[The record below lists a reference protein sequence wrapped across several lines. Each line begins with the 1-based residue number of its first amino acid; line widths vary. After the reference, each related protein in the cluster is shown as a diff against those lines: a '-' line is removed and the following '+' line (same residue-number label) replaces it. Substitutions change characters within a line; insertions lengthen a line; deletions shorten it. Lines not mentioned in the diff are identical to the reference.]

1 MNQPI
6 RDPPALVLNGALA
19 RMELLYPV
27 RNKYPMEL
35 KVRVLYVMLL
45 SQWKSTWRKTSILM
59 RIGAFELGPRCVVFG
74 GWWLTAI
81 FSCKPQPAAVVASIL
96 TCMTSRPSPLLIPSP
111 VLSPPTMTI
120 LENRNVPYSGHR
132 THTGTPSNARNHHY
146 LLNFAVSLAA
156 IIFGIAVIAVFALAV
171 RWRKRTSQ
179 SYLLEPRIDARI
191 PQSSVS
197 VVSDGRSTI
206 SLKFPPPGLSPPE
219 NPRDRLPAL
228 PRTPPHAHY
237 PAPQARAFRLCQ
249 SCISGPSNRPPCY
262 CPTCPNGPGWDNPPA
277 YRANPPSPEAM
288 PSRLSTTL
296 VGHEDASQPRPGS
309 ITDENTIRRNSQRTP
324 PTLVASRNAHV
335 RSVQDSP
342 TPAGH
347 ARRGSAAS
355 SADEPESDTTSF
367 STANSSPTLSPS
379 PASSEAVSPRLLCV
393 DVDGPPS
400 LRLSDVPGA
409 PAPAHRWGTTAIAP
423 SRSSLDFAMS
433 NSLSNEIAAYIRIT
447 PPSQDH
453 LNAPPDETTAPDFV
467 LYPSGPISSPAAV
480 EDRDPGADG
489 SHTIKWFMD
498 LDWFGRRDPPADYS
512 EHVPATGRR
521 SG

>member
-1 MNQPI
+1 
-6 RDPPALVLNGALA
+6 
-19 RMELLYPV
+19 
-27 RNKYPMEL
+27 
-35 KVRVLYVMLL
+35 
-45 SQWKSTWRKTSILM
+45 
-59 RIGAFELGPRCVVFG
+59 
-74 GWWLTAI
+74 
-81 FSCKPQPAAVVASIL
+81 
-96 TCMTSRPSPLLIPSP
+96 
-111 VLSPPTMTI
+111 MTI
-120 LENRNVPYSGHR
+120 LENRNAPYSVHR

-171 RWRKRTSQ
+171 RWRKRSSQ

-191 PQSSVS
+191 PQSNIS

-219 NPRDRLPAL
+219 NPRDRLPSL
-228 PRTPPHAHY
+228 LRTPPHAHH

-277 YRANPPSPEAM
+277 YRANPPSPGAI
-288 PSRLSTTL
+288 PSPRLSTTL
-296 VGHEDASQPRPGS
+296 VGHEDAGPPRPSS
-309 ITDENTIRRNSQRTP
+309 ITDENAIRRNSQRTP

-355 SADEPESDTTSF
+355 SADEPESDTS
-367 STANSSPTLSPS
+367 SYSSANSSPTPS
-379 PASSEAVSPRLLCV
+379 TPPAPPEAGSPRLGLSV
-393 DVDGPPS
+393 DVNGPPS
-400 LRLSDVPGA
+400 LQLSDVPGA
-409 PAPAHRWGTTAIAP
+409 PAPAHGWGTIAIAP
-423 SRSSLDFAMS
+423 SRGSLDFAVS
-433 NSLSNEIAAYIRIT
+433 YSLSDEISAYILVT

-453 LNAPPDETTAPDFV
+453 LDAPPDETTAPDFI
-467 LYPSGPISSPAAV
+467 LYPSGPSSSPAAV
-480 EDRDPGADG
+480 EDRDPGTDG
-489 SHTIKWFMD
+489 SHARRWFMD
-498 LDWFGRRDPPADYS
+498 LDWFGRRDSPADYS